1 LTGIDGEEI
10 AGFDASIFVEDGF
23 LQDVSYNAD
32 TRELTFT
39 WNIIVS
45 AEGEDIVY
53 KTDVVNVADLV
64 DTYTSGNGLELAD
77 GAFSI
82 KLASDS
88 ENFLSVD
95 ANGLKLSGIQSAI
108 DAAKQAA
115 IDDAAGKYYTE
126 GEVDNLLNA
135 KANAADVYTKSEVYT
150 KGEADQAI
158 ADKISEVNGGESAG
172 EVLGQLNAYKKIVNM
187 EVWGDET
194 GAGTGENGDS
204 RIDILSTKVQAL
216 ENVGAQAN
224 VIESVVVNNGDAEV
238 TQPHKL
244 TATLSD
250 KTVTLNDAALQ
261 TAIAEA
267 KQVGT
272 DAGQVASEAK
282 SAASQNAAAIQE
294 HGTKIG
300 DLDTLTKEHNTKIAN
315 LELADSTHTGEL
327 EALGGTVATHDSD
340 IATLKANKADTSVT
354 DGLAGRITTNE
365 NAIKTL
371 NDTTIPSI
379 NGEIAKKA
387 DADEVYT
394 KTEIGT
400 IEADKTLVQMIADA
414 KGEATYD
421 DTEVRG
427 LIADNADA
435 ITAIYHVEGETK
447 SGILA
452 TEITRVEGLVS
463 AETGRAQGVEA
474 GLAGRLDTVEAFWK
488 EALRDGDEKNVIDTL
503 KEIQEYIESD
513 ESGAAAMA
521 ASIKSNSDAI
531 TAIYSV
537 TEDGTESGILVTKI
551 AGVESSIAAI
561 NDTETGILAQAKKH
575 TNDSIGSLLV
585 KDVDDKTIKLNEG
598 KA

>member
-435 ITAIYHVEGETK
+435 ITAMKMIMKRFLFTVTVSRSVIPSSYTFLRTG
-447 SGILA
+447 SG
-452 TEITRVEGLVS
+452 
-463 AETGRAQGVEA
+463 
-474 GLAGRLDTVEAFWK
+474 
-488 EALRDGDEKNVIDTL
+488 
-503 KEIQEYIESD
+503 
-513 ESGAAAMA
+513 
-521 ASIKSNSDAI
+521 
-531 TAIYSV
+531 
-537 TEDGTESGILVTKI
+537 
-551 AGVESSIAAI
+551 
-561 NDTETGILAQAKKH
+561 
-575 TNDSIGSLLV
+575 
-585 KDVDDKTIKLNEG
+585 
-598 KA
+598 

>member
-1 LTGIDGEEI
+1 
-10 AGFDASIFVEDGF
+10 
-23 LQDVSYNAD
+23 
-32 TRELTFT
+32 
-39 WNIIVS
+39 
-45 AEGEDIVY
+45 
-53 KTDVVNVADLV
+53 
-64 DTYTSGNGLELAD
+64 
-77 GAFSI
+77 
-82 KLASDS
+82 
-88 ENFLSVD
+88 
-95 ANGLKLSGIQSAI
+95 
-108 DAAKQAA
+108 
-115 IDDAAGKYYTE
+115 
-126 GEVDNLLNA
+126 
-135 KANAADVYTKSEVYT
+135 
-150 KGEADQAI
+150 
-158 ADKISEVNGGESAG
+158 
-172 EVLGQLNAYKKIVNM
+172 
-187 EVWGDET
+187 
-194 GAGTGENGDS
+194 
-204 RIDILSTKVQAL
+204 
-216 ENVGAQAN
+216 

-598 KA
+598 KAYVAEVSTDLLVQGSAELRLIAGNASF